1 VTVETPESDGR
12 LYRCGATARWLPRIL
27 AAALLVSALLAADR
41 LAPRVRLA
49 GWGLFAPAVVLL
61 GGLLA
66 LAVVRQ
72 GGEVR
77 RTVRFSAGAVLFGE
91 GKRRFELPFERI
103 ETLAWEPPFATRRRW
118 VPALSLV
125 DRDGRSWRI
134 PAFIERGEQLI
145 AELLRRSGRNDL
157 AAWSEA
163 LRLASRLGRP
173 ARAVSIGYLVALV
186 ILVLGLVFYL
196 HPGTK

>member
-1 VTVETPESDGR
+1 VTPETTESAGA
-12 LYRCGATARWLPRIL
+12 LYYCGVTARWLPRIL
-27 AAALLVSALLAADR
+27 AAALLISALLAAER
-41 LAPRVRLA
+41 LAPQVRAA

-77 RTVRFSAGAVLFGE
+77 RTVRFSAGAVLFRE
-91 GKRRFELPFERI
+91 GKRRFELPFDRI
-103 ETLAWEPPFATRRRW
+103 ESMAWEPPFAVRRNW
-118 VPALSLV
+118 IPAVSLV

-134 PAFIERGEQLI
+134 PAFIERGDQLI
-145 AELLRRSGRNDL
+145 AELVHRSGRNDL

-173 ARAVSIGYLVALV
+173 ARAVSIGYLVAATVLG
-186 ILVLGLVFYL
+186 LGLVFYL
-196 HPGTK
+196 R